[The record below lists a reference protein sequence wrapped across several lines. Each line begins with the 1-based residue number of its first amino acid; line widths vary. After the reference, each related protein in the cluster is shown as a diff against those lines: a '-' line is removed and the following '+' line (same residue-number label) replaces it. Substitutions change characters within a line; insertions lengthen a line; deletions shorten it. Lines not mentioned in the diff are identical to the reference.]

1 MTCVPS
7 VEEVTLSDMCVSSVE
22 GVSLSDMCVPVEEV
36 TLVMC
41 VCPCGRGEP

>member
-36 TLVMC
+36 TLVTC
-41 VCPCGRGEP
+41 VSCGRGEP